1 MTAIRNWNQ
10 RLRGHLA
17 RLLLT
22 GSASGLPSGFAK
34 QHAAATIDLPPSWA
48 LHLDP
53 RRRSAG
59 AVELQQLVALLERL
73 RVQEASDR
81 GALHQICKAT
91 LAVLKV
97 DRAQVVAVMVHEV
110 ERPQHGLQYRV
121 SGCTCWSLEGGQE
134 RELEAQ
140 LQGANKTFRPE
151 LNAGLASPIEAGF
164 DKPRA
169 EPLAFRS
176 RHPWSTQLPP
186 DEPCLA
192 GFGQLP
198 SNANLAGA
206 IGQGAILGGVGG
218 KLMQTQRQR

>member
-1 MTAIRNWNQ
+1 MMCRAQGKRQPVPHFAEQLAAVAI
-10 RLRGHLA
+10 
-17 RLLLT
+17 
-22 GSASGLPSGFAK
+22 GLMPGRAF
-34 QHAAATIDLPPSWA
+34 
-48 LHLDP
+48 HLDP
-53 RRRSAG
+53 GRRSAG
-59 AVELQQLVALLERL
+59 AVDAGPVLGDHALQPAARIPSSLSPSSNVSECRRRPIAARSTRCPRRRL
-73 RVQEASDR
+73 RSSRWIARRSWP
-81 GALHQICKAT
+81 LM
-91 LAVLKV
+91 L
-97 DRAQVVAVMVHEV
+97 HEV

-140 LQGANKTFRPE
+140 LQGANETFRPE

-164 DKPRA
+164 DEPRA